1 MNRPALV
8 LALVSTLFLGAAIG
22 FMGGVLFANHN
33 LGGPRL
39 ARRMHEPGRRG
50 PPGVRPMPSARV
62 ILPWLRREL
71 DLSEAQSA
79 AIRAEIER
87 SRDELGAVH
96 DSVHARIARHLTPEQ
111 RERFRR
117 LMSER
122 FPGDPRGRRRPPHLR
137 AEPGSEGDG
146 R

>member
-8 LALVSTLFLGAAIG
+8 LALVSALFLGASLG
-22 FMGGVLFANHN
+22 FMGGVLFANQHF
-33 LGGPRL
+33 GGPRIV
-39 ARRMHEPGRRG
+39 RRLHDPRRG
-50 PPGVRPMPSARV
+50 GPPDVRMMPSPRV

-71 DLSEAQSA
+71 DLSDVQVE
-79 AIRAEIER
+79 AIRGEIVR
-87 SRDELGAVH
+87 SRDELASVH
-96 DSVHARIARHLTPEQ
+96 DSVHTRIARHLTPEQ

-122 FPGDPRGRRRPPHLR
+122 FPGEHRGRRPRSLR
-137 AEPGSEGDG
+137 AAPGSEGDP